1 MDRLASKSF
10 SRKREER
17 RDAIDKVRCP
27 ARSSGPLGPTRTI
40 ARLRLPN
47 SLDRY
52 KARFYNV

>member
-27 ARSSGPLGPTRTI
+27 ARSSGPLGPDADDRTVT
-40 ARLRLPN
+40 AAEQLGPL
-47 SLDRY
+47 
-52 KARFYNV
+52 